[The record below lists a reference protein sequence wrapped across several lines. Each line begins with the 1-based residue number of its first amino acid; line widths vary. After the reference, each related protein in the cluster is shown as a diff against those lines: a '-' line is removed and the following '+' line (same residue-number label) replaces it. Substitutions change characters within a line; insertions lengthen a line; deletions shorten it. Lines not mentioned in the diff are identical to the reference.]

1 MKAGEIIRTIVLS
14 LFGIGFTLFLQ
25 PLCYENRWLGLGT
38 SLGDLKNKSAIT
50 NWINNEYPKGAWIV
64 LGVCLVTMI
73 LWYVITAFFASGRA
87 EEFMKWRL
95 IWFLLLLLP
104 IAGIGIALFFNQ
116 SSPTGSKDAQISLA
130 LFYVFDTLWL
140 YWLTTVTSS
149 PTPVKYV
156 PPGAFPIRKGILRD

>member
-14 LFGIGFTLFLQ
+14 LFGIGFILFLQ
-25 PLCYENRWLGLGT
+25 PLFYEKRWLGLV
-38 SLGDLKNKSAIT
+38 
-50 NWINNEYPKGAWIV
+50 INDVKVTQWLENFYMKGAYIV

-73 LWYVITAFFASGRA
+73 IWYVITSFFASGRA

-104 IAGIGIALFFNQ
+104 IAGIGISLFLN
-116 SSPTGSKDAQISLA
+116 SDPRLGSKEAQISLA

>member
-14 LFGIGFTLFLQ
+14 LFGIGFILFLQ
-25 PLCYENRWLGLGT
+25 PLFYEKKWLGLVIT
-38 SLGDLKNKSAIT
+38 DVTMNKWLEKIYMT
-50 NWINNEYPKGAWIV
+50 GAYTV
-64 LGVCLVTMI
+64 LGICLVTMI
-73 LWYVITAFFASGRA
+73 IWYVITTFFASGRA

-104 IAGIGIALFFNQ
+104 IAGIGIALFLNGSAPVKVGSNQ
-116 SSPTGSKDAQISLA
+116 AQISLA
-130 LFYVFDTLWL
+130 LFFLFDTLWL

-156 PPGAFPIRKGILRD
+156 PPGAYPIRKGILGD